1 MNVTAWR
8 QDTRHYDIQHYD
20 TQCNNFQHNNMKFNT
35 QHYDIQHNS
44 RALLFWVSSM
54 LSVLAPSCHI
64 HFLVSAGIELLN
76 LGSWVD
82 SSTVALL
89 QLAMF
94 FVQVSHSCLTCTIC
108 DYHVT
113 YKAFMLSVIVLN
125 VIKLS
130 VIMMSVVAP
139 TALLKFTW
147 LNGLLLPQNL
157 SVPTKNV

>member
-1 MNVTAWR
+1 
-8 QDTRHYDIQHYD
+8 
-20 TQCNNFQHNNMKFNT
+20 MKFNT
-35 QHYDIQHNS
+35 QHNG
-44 RALLFWVSSM
+44 RALLFLVSFM

-64 HFLVSAGIELLN
+64 HSLVSAGIELLN

-82 SSTVALL
+82 CSTIAVP

-108 DYHVT
+108 DWVSHIRPLCWVI
-113 YKAFMLSVIVLN
+113 MLN
-125 VIKLS
+125 AIKLS

-157 SVPTKNV
+157 SVPTKNCLGPL